1 MATSTMTRPTPAKP
15 AATLP
20 GVSFSLAL
28 DQASYLWTPQA
39 RTLTATLVLRCA
51 APMSL
56 AFTGGQEFDVAI
68 HDAAG
73 RQVALWS
80 AGQAFFDHVQTI
92 SVTGERRW
100 TATMPLPEAS
110 GGVPPMPGG
119 APLRPAAYTA
129 TGYLTMAAGPVQEA
143 GGRGGVVQP
152 DRAVARPPV
161 PSPIPF
167 PPPVLPPVATPSM
180 APSAYSATV
189 GFTVHAD
196 PVVLDQAPK
205 ASA

>member
-1 MATSTMTRPTPAKP
+1 MMTTTTMTRAVKAGPTPVQQ
-15 AATLP
+15 

-28 DQASYLWTPQA
+28 DRASYLWTPQA
-39 RTLTATLVLRCA
+39 RTLTATLVLRSDM
-51 APMSL
+51 PLSL
-56 AFTGGQEFDVAI
+56 SFTGGQEFDVAI
-68 HDAAG
+68 HDADG

-80 AGQAFFDHVQTI
+80 AGQAFFDHVQTL
-92 SVTGERRW
+92 SVTGEHRW
-100 TATMPLPEAS
+100 TATMALPEAT
-110 GGVPPMPGG
+110 GGVPPRPGG
-119 APLRPAAYTA
+119 ALVRAGAYTA
-129 TGYLTMAAGPVQEA
+129 TGYLTLAASPVHA
-143 GGRGGVVQP
+143 GGPGGAMQP
-152 DRAVARPPV
+152 DRTIARPPV

-167 PPPVLPPVATPSM
+167 PPPVPPPVTTPSM